1 MATLNNV
8 IANAN
13 GNVGIGT
20 TNPTAKLTI
29 VDNTNGGSINL
40 VGRTN
45 DDTAAINFR
54 ANGDASTYAYVA
66 PDTNEFRL
74 YHNDGFMS
82 FYPGGSEKVRITST
96 GNVGIGTTS
105 PTGTYGKLSVAGGI
119 RILDDNNAKLEI
131 GRYSSGA
138 SNSYIKLGSNSNSLR
153 IANNADS
160 VDIFTIENGGNVGIG
175 TTSPAFSLDVTGGVG
190 LNTSGTGVSVTIG
203 ANNTSDRYLRIRN
216 SNGNFEI
223 GSAGNQH
230 YLYGIGASNFFT
242 IYTNSAERF
251 RIAADGNVGIGTSSP
266 TATLQVG
273 SNSSGTSSGDN
284 SVIARIGGSS
294 AGSRVFN
301 LTLANTATAT
311 TSNESALSFIVAGTY
326 SATGIISAV
335 LSNIASAGTDLV
347 FTTYNNALVERM
359 RIRYDGNV
367 GIGTTSPS
375 QKLHVVGTA
384 YSDTDF
390 RAPIFYDSNDPT
402 YYLDP
407 ASTTLSLK
415 TRGYINITN
424 ASAPQSLAMLN
435 IGYNGSGETRAI
447 DIYGGWGG
455 GENKSIT
462 FNHGSTSADIVA
474 QINAQHNGPGSKLRF
489 GKLYHGGNSSTYTM
503 ELVSES
509 TTSAYLTVAGSVGI
523 GTTSPTTKLAVSDGT
538 TIAQVNPSSGVAYF
552 GTVNNYP
559 MALSVNSSEKVRILN
574 DGNVGIGTSSPG
586 SKLHVVGAV
595 YGTTSGQFGT
605 AVANGANASFA
616 VFGGNSTSV
625 GVKLVLDSD
634 VNRNDLVVT
643 ATSGNIGIG
652 TNSAAYKLDVS
663 TSIVSRSNISTPRF
677 SSAGG
682 YVYGIT
688 NSPSWVTSCGSY
700 TNNNATAPDGTT
712 SAGTYTLNST
722 CASYDLYQTITGIT
736 VGRVYT
742 IGMWVKLGTATNF
755 CLVVNNTLAWNSIG
769 GKAFT
774 SSDGLSTGKWTHISF
789 TFTQP
794 AGSNQ
799 INIHLGYHAE
809 TAVTQQTAGTVFLWN
824 IEMTEFSSTWIGNV
838 EDEIRLPGSSIWTS
852 RGNVGI
858 GTTNPVDKLSI
869 VNGNIGL
876 SDSYKLY
883 NGSAADSA
891 GLYFSSNQ
899 VNISGY
905 SGIIF
910 RSSATNISG
919 QTERMRI
926 ANDGNV
932 GIGTSSPGTLLQ
944 VHGSNPFV
952 RISNSASSD
961 QGIKITYGTSETH
974 GLHLLY
980 NANSALSYIDN
991 TYPID
996 AAQVW
1001 GDILFRQ
1008 NVASTMTT
1016 RMIIKGNS
1024 GNIGIGGTPSA
1035 RLHVF
1040 DTNSSPAT
1048 GNLLVTSTGGNAS
1061 IRIDSNSTANYTYFT
1076 LSQGGVGKI
1085 EMGIVPT
1092 SSDFYINPTVQSGA
1106 SGAAIYIKKADGNVG
1121 IGTTSPAYKLD
1132 VNGPIGIS
1140 GFRFVDQSTNYFRI
1154 FEPAGNIALYLGN
1167 AADPANYYDNTT
1179 HSFRNRGGS
1188 SNYVTINS
1196 SGNVGIGTT
1205 SPSSKFVVNNNGGVG
1220 SAFYVDVGNR
1230 NDVTTLFEHTGA
1242 STPVPF
1248 RLKKSGYSGAAAN
1261 YGILYLQ
1268 MNDGTV
1274 GNGSNLYFT
1283 ANDSAG
1289 NEHEYGGLG
1298 AHIITNTNGAESGD
1312 VVFYTSDAG
1321 TIRSEKVRIKYNGNV
1336 GIGSTAPNDKLDV
1349 VGRVYAYRYIA
1360 VSSNATSPAY
1370 ATDTSSGMFN
1380 AGSNIIGFS
1389 ISGVEKVRIDAGGNV
1404 GVGITSLVHKIQAAG
1419 LISAGDATYNNNSTF
1434 IGAILNNDQT
1444 NPGLDL
1450 RRWNGGGAGTDNHGA
1465 TYIATNSAG
1474 DTLFYNGLIAA
1485 NTRATNEKMRIS
1497 VAGNVGIGTT
1507 SALGKLHVYGLL
1519 RVGGAANEQTG
1530 IIALGNDAHP
1540 TGTYGDNGMF
1550 RGGIGTLG
1558 SANYTNISGYQGI
1571 VFNVQNAG
1579 FGSQATRMIIDV
1591 NGNVGIGTTT
1601 PTAPLMIYKA
1611 SDPFIRVNGGG
1622 ALSYIQLDD
1631 GSSNGYLIKNVSAG
1645 TSNGALAG
1653 ALYTYTD
1660 SGKAFQH
1667 IHSGTPLFTILSGG
1681 NVGIGTTGPI
1691 TKLDVRSG
1699 YITAG
1704 TGVSTSGT
1712 TIIGGYYS
1720 DGNLTILGTEYSSG
1734 GPMLGYGVTP
1744 STSSAGAFFS
1754 STGVNVYRSAYTQDG
1769 GSHRWFTGA
1778 VQTVAIGSAVSI
1790 SEKMRMDTNGNVGI
1804 GTTSPGAKLVI
1815 IGETQISSNAAYTT
1829 HFNYND
1835 VGTNFITT
1843 ANTGFTY
1850 FRGSSNGLTIMTV
1863 AGSGNVGIGTGSP
1876 STKLEVGYF
1885 LDAFT
1890 NKITVSARY
1899 EYQPEFNFRLGQ
1911 SGTNLDWVGGVISC
1925 GDDGNYNG
1933 IINFKT
1939 ANSGRDTPTTKMVI
1953 RASGNV
1959 GIGTTT
1965 PTNKLEVVG
1974 SIAYVPSV
1982 GNPISISNDATYGT
1996 SGTGRY
2002 VAVGFGGLSNG
2013 ANKIFAHNM
2022 GEDGIYICSATSRNI
2037 NFRAGGGATDH
2048 VVINSVGNV
2057 GIGTTSPTQKLDVNG
2072 TVLAS
2077 AFSGPLTGN
2086 VTGNA
2091 TNVSGTVAIANGGTG
2106 ATSAAAAR
2114 TNLGIANNY
2123 LYAKRTTNQT
2133 IASGTWASRD
2143 IIFNINSASSGIAYD
2158 TSTGVA
2164 SLTGGK
2170 VYRITA
2176 LLSWSRSSAFSAIWS
2191 LFNNADNSQLGP
2203 DVYNDSVTYT
2213 INEFVNPTLDMILAP
2228 TSSIDVKIRTSS
2240 NMSVYDSSLYVQ
2252 GTNVCLIIQQIA

>member
-29 VDNTNGGSINL
+29 VDNTNGGTINL
-40 VGRTN
+40 VGRTS

-96 GNVGIGTTS
+96 GNIGIGTTT

-153 IANNADS
+153 ISNNADS

-175 TTSPAFSLDVTGGVG
+175 TTSPTTKLHVTGNIAVNTTNLGTWSSHNVVRISSIMGLWSDATADGVASNAYYNNNWYRLTTG
-190 LNTSGTGVSVTIG
+190 DAVNYQQRTGDGTGNHIFQV
-203 ANNTSDRYLRIRN
+203 
-216 SNGNFEI
+216 
-223 GSAGNQH
+223 AG
-230 YLYGIGASNFFT
+230 YGTA
-242 IYTNSAERF
+242 NSA
-251 RIAADGNVGIGTSSP
+251 ITWTDALTILNGGNVGIGTTSP
-266 TATLQVG
+266 TANLTVY
-273 SNSSGTSSGDN
+273 NSSTPTIDLNTGASTSRGRISATSSDLT
-284 SVIARIGGSS
+284 IAALTSS
-294 AGSRVFN
+294 PLVFKID
-301 LTLANTATAT
+301 
-311 TSNESALSFIVAGTY
+311 TSEKVR
-326 SATGIISAV
+326 
-335 LSNIASAGTDLV
+335 IAS
-347 FTTYNNALVERM
+347 
-359 RIRYDGNV
+359 DGNV

-375 QKLHVVGTA
+375 QKLHIVGTA

-435 IGYNGSGETRAI
+435 IGYNGAGETRAI
-447 DIYGGWGG
+447 DIYGGWNA

-462 FNHGSTSADIVA
+462 FNYSSLSTDIVA

-489 GKLYHGGNSSTYTM
+489 GKLYHSGNSSTYTM

-509 TTSAYLTVAGSVGI
+509 ATSAYLTVAGSVGI
-523 GTTSPTTKLAVSDGT
+523 GTTNPTTKLAVSDGT

-574 DGNVGIGTSSPG
+574 DGNVGIGTSTPAQ
-586 SKLHVVGAV
+586 KLHVVGAV

-652 TNSAAYKLDVS
+652 TSNAAYKLDVFS
-663 TSIVSRSNISTPRF
+663 SIVSRSNISTPRF

-682 YVYGIT
+682 YVYGLT
-688 NSPSWVTSCGSY
+688 NSPSWYQSCGTY

-722 CASYDLYQTITGIT
+722 CASYDLYQTITGLT

-774 SSDGLSTGKWTHISF
+774 SSDGLSTGKWTHISY

-932 GIGTSSPGTLLQ
+932 GIGTSSPGYKLQ
-944 VHGSNPFV
+944 VYNSSNGTTAAFGGTAYGV
-952 RISNSASSD
+952 RIDNGGTFSS
-961 QGIKITYGTSETH
+961 GRSTIYGV
-974 GLHLLY
+974 
-980 NANSALSYIDN
+980 DN
-991 TYPID
+991 TFYASYQPLCI
-996 AAQVW
+996 A
-1001 GDILFRQ
+1001 
-1008 NVASTMTT
+1008 ASTLAFSISGTDKVT
-1016 RMIIKGNS
+1016 IDTAGNV
-1024 GNIGIGGTPSA
+1024 GIGTTSPSA

-1040 DTNSSPAT
+1040 DTNNSPAT

-1092 SSDFYINPTVQSGA
+1092 SSDFYINPTVQSGPT
-1106 SGAAIYIKKADGNVG
+1106 GAAIYIKKADGNVG

-1167 AADPANYYDNTT
+1167 ASDPANYYDNTS
-1179 HSFRNRGGS
+1179 HAFRNRGGS
-1188 SNYVTINS
+1188 SNYVNINS
-1196 SGNVGIGTT
+1196 SGNVGIGTTSPDTILTLEKDITYNAEFGSHGHFSVRGKTNTSKRLDIGFNTNTDVGFIQAMINGTSYNNLLLNANGGNVGIGTTAPNDKLDVVGRVYAYRYIAVSSNATSPAYATDTSSGMFNAGSNIIGFSISSAEKVRIDAGGNLGVGITSLVHKIQAAGLISAGDATYNNNSTFIGAILNNDQTNPGLDLRRWNGGGAGTDNHGATYIATNSAGDTLFYNGLIAANTRATNEKMRISVAGNVGIGTT

-1312 VVFYTSDAG
+1312 LVFYTSDAG
-1321 TIRSEKVRIKYNGNV
+1321 TIRSEKVRIKYN
-1336 GIGSTAPNDKLDV
+1336 
-1349 VGRVYAYRYIA
+1349 
-1360 VSSNATSPAY
+1360 
-1370 ATDTSSGMFN
+1370 
-1380 AGSNIIGFS
+1380 
-1389 ISGVEKVRIDAGGNV
+1389 
-1404 GVGITSLVHKIQAAG
+1404 
-1419 LISAGDATYNNNSTF
+1419 
-1434 IGAILNNDQT
+1434 
-1444 NPGLDL
+1444 
-1450 RRWNGGGAGTDNHGA
+1450 
-1465 TYIATNSAG
+1465 
-1474 DTLFYNGLIAA
+1474 
-1485 NTRATNEKMRIS
+1485 
-1497 VAGNVGIGTT
+1497 GNVGIGTT

-1558 SANYTNISGYQGI
+1558 SANYTNISSYQGI

-1591 NGNVGIGTTT
+1591 NGNVGIGTT
-1601 PTAPLMIYKA
+1601 
-1611 SDPFIRVNGGG
+1611 
-1622 ALSYIQLDD
+1622 
-1631 GSSNGYLIKNVSAG
+1631 
-1645 TSNGALAG
+1645 
-1653 ALYTYTD
+1653 
-1660 SGKAFQH
+1660 
-1667 IHSGTPLFTILSGG
+1667 
-1681 NVGIGTTGPI
+1681 
-1691 TKLDVRSG
+1691 
-1699 YITAG
+1699 
-1704 TGVSTSGT
+1704 
-1712 TIIGGYYS
+1712 
-1720 DGNLTILGTEYSSG
+1720 
-1734 GPMLGYGVTP
+1734 
-1744 STSSAGAFFS
+1744 
-1754 STGVNVYRSAYTQDG
+1754 
-1769 GSHRWFTGA
+1769 
-1778 VQTVAIGSAVSI
+1778 
-1790 SEKMRMDTNGNVGI
+1790 
-1804 GTTSPGAKLVI
+1804 
-1815 IGETQISSNAAYTT
+1815 
-1829 HFNYND
+1829 
-1835 VGTNFITT
+1835 
-1843 ANTGFTY
+1843 
-1850 FRGSSNGLTIMTV
+1850 
-1863 AGSGNVGIGTGSP
+1863 
-1876 STKLEVGYF
+1876 
-1885 LDAFT
+1885 
-1890 NKITVSARY
+1890 
-1899 EYQPEFNFRLGQ
+1899 
-1911 SGTNLDWVGGVISC
+1911 
-1925 GDDGNYNG
+1925 
-1933 IINFKT
+1933 
-1939 ANSGRDTPTTKMVI
+1939 
-1953 RASGNV
+1953 
-1959 GIGTTT
+1959 
-1965 PTNKLEVVG
+1965 
-1974 SIAYVPSV
+1974 
-1982 GNPISISNDATYGT
+1982 
-1996 SGTGRY
+1996 
-2002 VAVGFGGLSNG
+2002 
-2013 ANKIFAHNM
+2013 
-2022 GEDGIYICSATSRNI
+2022 
-2037 NFRAGGGATDH
+2037 
-2048 VVINSVGNV
+2048 
-2057 GIGTTSPTQKLDVNG
+2057 SPTQKLDVNG
-2072 TVLAS
+2072 TVLAT

-2091 TNVSGTVAIANGGTG
+2091 TNVTGTVAIANGGTG

-2133 IASGTWASRD
+2133 ISTGTWANRD

-2158 TSTGVA
+2158 TATGVA

-2176 LLSWSRSSAFSAIWS
+2176 LLSWSRTSAFSAIWS

-2228 TSSIDVKIRTSS
+2228 TSSIDVKIRTTS